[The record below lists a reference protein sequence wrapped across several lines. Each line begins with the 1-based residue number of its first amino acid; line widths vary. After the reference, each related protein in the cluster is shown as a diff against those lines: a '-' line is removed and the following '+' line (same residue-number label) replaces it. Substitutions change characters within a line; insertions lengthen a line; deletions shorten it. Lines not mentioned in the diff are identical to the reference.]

1 MKTCPDYIVQYMND
15 YLDGDLEPSKERVL
29 KENLATCQDCQKIYH
44 ELNKTIA
51 FVQSASHIEAPK
63 GFVEATMSKLPKQK
77 QRSGAQ
83 RWFKQ
88 HPLLTAA
95 AIFFVM
101 MSAVLFSDFNNE
113 QQFSFTKQPNVVV
126 EGNTVIV
133 PEGEVVTGDITVRNG
148 DLRVDGELHGDVTVV
163 NGQYMASSGVIT
175 GEVEEIDQVFDWLW
189 YTIKNGFKDAASIFN
204 NEDAMIGE

>member
-1 MKTCPDYIVQYMND
+1 MTTCPDYIVQYMND

-44 ELNKTIA
+44 ELTKTIA

-63 GFVEATMSKLPKQK
+63 GFVEATMQKLPTQK

-95 AIFFVM
+95 AIFFIM
-101 MSAVLFSDFNNE
+101 MSAVLFSDFNND
-113 QQFSFTKQPNVVV
+113 QQFSFTMQPNVIV
-126 EGNTVIV
+126 EGDTVIV
-133 PEGEVVTGDITVRNG
+133 PEGEVVTGDIKVRNG
-148 DLRVDGELHGDVTVV
+148 NLRVDGELHGDVTVV
-163 NGQYMASSGVIT
+163 NGQYMASGGVIT
-175 GEVEEIDQVFDWLW
+175 GEVEEIDQVFEWLW
-189 YTIKNGFKDAASIFN
+189 YTIKNAFKDAASIFSD
-204 NEDAMIGE
+204 EGAMIQE

>member
-1 MKTCPDYIVQYMND
+1 MKICPDYIVQYMND

-29 KENLATCQDCQKIYH
+29 KENLASCQDCQRIYH

-95 AIFFVM
+95 AIFFVL
-101 MSAVLFSDFNNE
+101 MSATLFSDFNND
-113 QQFSFTKQPNVVV
+113 QQFSFTKQPNVIV

-175 GEVEEIDQVFDWLW
+175 GEVEEIDQVFDWIW
-189 YTIKNGFKDAASIFN
+189 YTIKDGFKDAASIFN
-204 NEDAMIGE
+204 NEGAMITE

>member
-29 KENLATCQDCQKIYH
+29 KENLATCEDCQKMYH
-44 ELNKTIA
+44 ELTKTIA
-51 FVQSASHIEAPK
+51 LVQSASHIEAPK

-77 QRSGAQ
+77 QRTGAK
-83 RWFKQ
+83 RWLRQ
-88 HPLLTAA
+88 HPLLSAA
-95 AIFFVM
+95 AIFVVM
-101 MSAVLFSDFNNE
+101 MSALLFSDFNND

-148 DLRVDGELHGDVTVV
+148 DLRVDGELHGDVTLV

-175 GEVEEIDQVFDWLW
+175 GEVEEIDQIFDWLW
-189 YTIKNGFKDAASIFN
+189 YTIKGVFKDAASIFS
-204 NEDAMIGE
+204 NESAKISE

>member
-29 KENLATCQDCQKIYH
+29 KENLATCQDCQKLYH
-44 ELNKTIA
+44 ELTKTIA
-51 FVQSASHIEAPK
+51 FVQSASHIEAPE
-63 GFVEATMSKLPKQK
+63 GFVEATLSKLPKQK
-77 QRSGAQ
+77 QRTGAK
-83 RWFKQ
+83 RWFRQ
-88 HPLLTAA
+88 HPLMTAA
-95 AIFFVM
+95 AIFVVM
-101 MSAVLFSDFNNE
+101 MSAALFSDFNND

-175 GEVEEIDQVFDWLW
+175 GEVEEIDQAFDWLW
-189 YTIKNGFKDAASIFN
+189 YSIKDVFKDAASIFS
-204 NEDAMIGE
+204 NEGAMISE

>member
-1 MKTCPDYIVQYMND
+1 MTTCPDYIVQYMND

-95 AIFFVM
+95 AIFLVM
-101 MSAVLFSDFNNE
+101 MSAALFSDFNNE

-175 GEVEEIDQVFDWLW
+175 GEVEEIDQIFDWLW
-189 YTIKNGFKDAASIFN
+189 YTIKNAFKDAGSIFS
-204 NEDAMIGE
+204 NEDAMISE

>member
-44 ELNKTIA
+44 ELTKTIA
-51 FVQSASHIEAPK
+51 FVQSASQIEAPK
-63 GFVEATMSKLPKQK
+63 GFVEATMQKLPKQN

-101 MSAVLFSDFNNE
+101 MSAALFTDFNND
-113 QQFSFTKQPNVVV
+113 QQFSFTKQPNVIV
-126 EGNTVIV
+126 EGNTVII
-133 PEGEVVTGDITVRNG
+133 PEGEVVRGDIKVRNG
-148 DLRVDGELHGDVTVV
+148 DLRVDGELHGNVTVV

-175 GEVEEIDQVFDWLW
+175 GEVEEIDQIFEWLW
-189 YTIKNGFKDAASIFN
+189 YTIKNGFKDAASIFS
-204 NEDAMIGE
+204 NEDAVVNE